1 MMLGGNIRGY
11 TRTMTTAIALETSK
25 GEFAFGLALGIIL
38 MAVALVINLALNFMQ
53 QR

>member
-1 MMLGGNIRGY
+1 
-11 TRTMTTAIALETSK
+11 MTTAIALETSK

-38 MAVALVINLALNFMQ
+38 LLVALTVNLGLNLLQ